1 MDATNWNMNLKTSLK
16 SFITSMKY
24 VQLSKHTVKFA
35 CRRSVENRQVALGS
49 CKMRKWENAKVT
61 KYKMRMFDAKY
72 FYFTHRHSEP
82 VLCTFALREIIHG
95 F

>member
-24 VQLSKHTVKFA
+24 VQLSKHIVKFA
-35 CRRSVENRQVALGS
+35 CRRSVENRQVAMGS

-61 KYKMRMFDAKY
+61 KYKMRIMRNIFISHTAILSQ
-72 FYFTHRHSEP
+72 F
-82 VLCTFALREIIHG
+82 CALLHYVK
-95 F
+95 